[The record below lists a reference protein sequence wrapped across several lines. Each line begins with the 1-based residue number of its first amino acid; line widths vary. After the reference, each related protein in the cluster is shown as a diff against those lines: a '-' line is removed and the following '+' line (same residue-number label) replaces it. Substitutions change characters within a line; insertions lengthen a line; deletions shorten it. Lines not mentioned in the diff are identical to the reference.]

1 MKYFGLFALS
11 LMSAALANASV
22 SDTIKKV
29 KPKQVAPPPTAQ
41 SWKTL
46 DRLSLEGAADG
57 VPYGLHLVGVEDKTV
72 TLQWNNPEPMMPG
85 IRDNSLAIFFFSDI

>member
-46 DRLSLEGAADG
+46 DRLSLEGVADG

-72 TLQWNNPEPMMPG
+72 TLQWNNPEPMDG
-85 IRDNSLAIFFFSDI
+85 